1 MGLQVSRPRPIPGQ
15 NELEC
20 TRVSRP
26 WSRDHNTAIYAHT
39 LCWKTTKFDVVTNVG
54 SGVYLGVSHASH
66 PKRAYPGLPSFR
78 GSPVCMR
85 KSVDAEPNDQIQHG
99 NTCGEG
105 RYYVRHAIASA
116 QFLVLLANYVYIYSL
131 IIRKN
136 YDFFLL
142 VCFNSPFELCL
153 GTSQTC
159 IKSSNSQVQVK
170 STSFKSKS
178 KTAKTT

>member
-1 MGLQVSRPRPIPGQ
+1 M
-15 NELEC
+15 
-20 TRVSRP
+20 
-26 WSRDHNTAIYAHT
+26 
-39 LCWKTTKFDVVTNVG
+39 G
-54 SGVYLGVSHASH
+54 SGVYLRVSHASH

-78 GSPVCMR
+78 GSPVCMPT
-85 KSVDAEPNDQIQHG
+85 SVDAEPNDQIQHG

-178 KTAKTT
+178 KTAKTTWLQAQQFQVQVLNCSMSQQQKDQYNVNVIGTGKSMS